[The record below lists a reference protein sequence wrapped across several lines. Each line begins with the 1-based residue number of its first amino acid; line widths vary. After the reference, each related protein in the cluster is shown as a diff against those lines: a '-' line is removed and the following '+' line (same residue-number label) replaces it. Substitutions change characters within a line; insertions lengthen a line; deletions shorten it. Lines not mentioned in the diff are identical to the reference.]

1 MFPVLFSFTALGLR
15 ANFSY
20 DKIVDKLKESGDVM
34 KYEVLGRQYVSHHCF
49 VCGTKNVAGL
59 QAKFYHVSDAEI
71 IGVFTGGENH
81 ASYPH
86 RMHGGVIAAL
96 LDETIGRAILLYEPE
111 VFGVTVEL
119 NLQYKKPVPLGVELA
134 VKGRVTENRSRL
146 FSGSGEILLP
156 SGEVAVTAI
165 AKYMKMPL
173 EKIAD
178 GDMGDETLYYETDNR
193 SQVIIGEDEESH
205 DR

>member
-1 MFPVLFSFTALGLR
+1 M
-15 ANFSY
+15 
-20 DKIVDKLKESGDVM
+20 
-34 KYEVLGRQYVSHHCF
+34 
-49 VCGTKNVAGL
+49 
-59 QAKFYHVSDAEI
+59 
-71 IGVFTGGENH
+71 
-81 ASYPH
+81 
-86 RMHGGVIAAL
+86 
-96 LDETIGRAILLYEPE
+96 
-111 VFGVTVEL
+111 
-119 NLQYKKPVPLGVELA
+119 PLGVELA

-146 FSGSGEILLP
+146 FRGSGEILLP

>member
-1 MFPVLFSFTALGLR
+1 
-15 ANFSY
+15 
-20 DKIVDKLKESGDVM
+20 M
-34 KYEVLGRQYVSHHCF
+34 KYDVLNRQYVSQHCF

-71 IGVFTGGENH
+71 IGVFTGRADH

-96 LDETIGRAILLYEPE
+96 LDETIGRAILLYEPD

-119 NLQYKKPVPLGVELA
+119 NLQYKKPVPLGEELV
-134 VKGRVTENRSRL
+134 VKGRVETNRSRM
-146 FSGSGEILLP
+146 FTGSGEVLLP
-156 SGEVAVTAI
+156 DGQIAVTAT

-173 EKIAD
+173 EKIA
-178 GDMGDETLYYETDNR
+178 GEDMGDEKLYYEEDSRTE
-193 SQVIIGEDEESH
+193 VVIGEDE
-205 DR
+205 